1 MPRPPAAFPARPAAK
16 DKYITRGLR
25 IVHEDDDL
33 IVIEKPPGMLSA
45 IVPGDHGDNVFGK
58 VKEHVKDAAKRRG
71 SRAWIIHRLDREASG
86 LLVFAKSERAY
97 ELLKEELSARRMHR
111 VYAAVVERE
120 FAPGETQGTIR
131 SYLYE
136 DTRGMIHSVESPGE
150 VPLHLRRD
158 TDNEEHATAKP
169 ATTHYR
175 VLTQAKNRSLLHIR
189 LETGRKHQIRV
200 HLNQLGHSIIGD
212 RRYGSDSGT
221 ETRLCLHAMTL
232 AFIHPATGK
241 EVRFESPIPP
251 AMLKLLGIKDEG
263 KVDFGQDVPIAAAPQ
278 APPKLHDSKKAAP
291 DKGWE
296 HVAQWY
302 DTLLEDRVSDH
313 HERVILPGTVR
324 LLNPSPRGE
333 GDRILDVACGQG
345 ILCRRLADLGARVV
359 GVDASPSLIE
369 RAKKI
374 GNSARCEYTVADAR
388 RLADLNMG
396 TFDAAACVMAIMN
409 IEPTGP
415 VFAGVA
421 KLLNPG
427 GRFVIV
433 MLHPAFRSPGQTA
446 WGWSSP
452 ETPPHVKGERRPPYM
467 PTTPP
472 KQFRRVDG
480 YLSPGQREIVMNP
493 GAVAAGKPPVVTLTF
508 HRPIQTYITALAE
521 AGLRVDALEEWASV
535 RTSQPG
541 PKAAEENRARREIPM
556 FLAIRAVKAS

>member
-1 MPRPPAAFPARPAAK
+1 MPRPPAAFPARPPTTAAK
-16 DKYITRGLR
+16 DKYICRGLR

-33 IVIEKPPGMLSA
+33 IVIEKPAGMLSA

-58 VKEHVKDAAKRRG
+58 VKEHVKRRG

-120 FAPGETQGTIR
+120 FAPGESEGTIR

-241 EVRFESPIPP
+241 EVRFESPI
-251 AMLKLLGIKDEG
+251 
-263 KVDFGQDVPIAAAPQ
+263 AP
-278 APPKLHDSKKAAP
+278 
-291 DKGWE
+291 
-296 HVAQWY
+296 
-302 DTLLEDRVSDH
+302 
-313 HERVILPGTVR
+313 
-324 LLNPSPRGE
+324 
-333 GDRILDVACGQG
+333 
-345 ILCRRLADLGARVV
+345 
-359 GVDASPSLIE
+359 
-369 RAKKI
+369 
-374 GNSARCEYTVADAR
+374 
-388 RLADLNMG
+388 
-396 TFDAAACVMAIMN
+396 
-409 IEPTGP
+409 
-415 VFAGVA
+415 
-421 KLLNPG
+421 
-427 GRFVIV
+427 
-433 MLHPAFRSPGQTA
+433 
-446 WGWSSP
+446 
-452 ETPPHVKGERRPPYM
+452 
-467 PTTPP
+467 
-472 KQFRRVDG
+472 
-480 YLSPGQREIVMNP
+480 
-493 GAVAAGKPPVVTLTF
+493 
-508 HRPIQTYITALAE
+508 
-521 AGLRVDALEEWASV
+521 
-535 RTSQPG
+535 
-541 PKAAEENRARREIPM
+541 
-556 FLAIRAVKAS
+556 

>member
-1 MPRPPAAFPARPAAK
+1 
-16 DKYITRGLR
+16 
-25 IVHEDDDL
+25 
-33 IVIEKPPGMLSA
+33 
-45 IVPGDHGDNVFGK
+45 
-58 VKEHVKDAAKRRG
+58 
-71 SRAWIIHRLDREASG
+71 
-86 LLVFAKSERAY
+86 
-97 ELLKEELSARRMHR
+97 
-111 VYAAVVERE
+111 
-120 FAPGETQGTIR
+120 
-131 SYLYE
+131 
-136 DTRGMIHSVESPGE
+136 
-150 VPLHLRRD
+150 
-158 TDNEEHATAKP
+158 
-169 ATTHYR
+169 
-175 VLTQAKNRSLLHIR
+175 
-189 LETGRKHQIRV
+189 
-200 HLNQLGHSIIGD
+200 
-212 RRYGSDSGT
+212 
-221 ETRLCLHAMTL
+221 
-232 AFIHPATGK
+232 
-241 EVRFESPIPP
+241 
-251 AMLKLLGIKDEG
+251 MLKLVGIKDEA
-263 KVDFGQDVPIAAAPQ
+263 KVDFGADVPIAGAPK
-278 APPKLHDSKKAAP
+278 APPKLHDSKKPVP

-369 RAKKI
+369 RARKI
-374 GNSARCEYTVADAR
+374 GGTQRCEYAVADAR

-446 WGWSSP
+446 WGWSSA
-452 ETPPHVKGERRPPYM
+452 ETPAHVKGERRAPYM
-467 PTTPP
+467 PPAP
-472 KQFRRVDG
+472 SKQFRRVDG

-508 HRPIQTYITALAE
+508 HRPIQTYITSLAE

-556 FLAIRAVKAS
+556 FLAIRAIKP